1 MSNQQKLG
9 KLGESIVIHH
19 FGGFL
24 SEDVFDM
31 DKDLTLPNGDQVEVK
46 TQNRYRTEAAFTVPL
61 PYQGRHTNQIT
72 KCLKVKR
79 LFFVE
84 YEIPKSDLIRIWE
97 CTNRNYR
104 TIFTRYGQRA
114 AFDINQMTLLE
125 EFHNSQVADEM
136 YRLSQAEK

>member
-1 MSNQQKLG
+1 MTNQQKLG

-24 SEDVFDM
+24 SEDMYDM
-31 DKDLTLPNGDQVEVK
+31 HKDLTLPNGDNVEVK
-46 TQNRYRTEAAFTVPL
+46 TQNRYRTENAFTVPL
-61 PYQGRHTNQIT
+61 PYKGKHTNQIV
-72 KCLKVKR
+72 KCLKVER

-84 YEIPKSDLIRIWE
+84 YTIPKSDIIRVWE

-104 TIFTRYGQRA
+104 TIFTRHGQKA
-114 AFDINQMTLLE
+114 AFDIDQMTLLE
-125 EFHNSQVADEM
+125 EFHNSQVSDEM